1 MSRRTDV
8 KRSLIKVLWRIR
20 ADSLFRNINRRRCLV
35 LAYHGVTKKRYAV
48 QPYTLLEE
56 ALFKSQIKYLSSN
69 YNIVSLK
76 TIAECIRKDK
86 DFPEKSAVITF
97 DDGYRNNYSI
107 AFPILQKYHVPA
119 TIFLTAGYIG
129 TLEMLTLDEVYE
141 ILLGCQSYK
150 NIDARELGL
159 GVLPAGNPADI
170 EGSCWKVINHL
181 KRMTSAGQKE
191 TVRKLRERVN
201 PERNKGLRKDFELL
215 SWDEAKSLKRS
226 GLIDFGA
233 HTVSHQI
240 LAGVDLGKAEEE
252 VVNSK
257 RIIEDRLKIAV
268 ESFAYP
274 NGTRADFTEEHM
286 RMLSDN
292 DFTCAVTTI
301 AESNKREVN
310 PYEIGRISVGANEA
324 SSPAHFALRASG
336 ALECLKDLGRMFRA
350 GN

>member
-1 MSRRTDV
+1 
-8 KRSLIKVLWRIR
+8 
-20 ADSLFRNINRRRCLV
+20 
-35 LAYHGVTKKRYAV
+35 
-48 QPYTLLEE
+48 
-56 ALFKSQIKYLSSN
+56 
-69 YNIVSLK
+69 
-76 TIAECIRKDK
+76 
-86 DFPEKSAVITF
+86 
-97 DDGYRNNYSI
+97 
-107 AFPILQKYHVPA
+107 
-119 TIFLTAGYIG
+119 
-129 TLEMLTLDEVYE
+129 MLTLDEVYE